1 MITRLLLALV
11 LLPAT
16 PAMAEVYRWV
26 DEQGAVHFSD
36 EAPSAGAEPMQL
48 KSPGVVSLPPLA
60 QKDARGEDA
69 ASQAV
74 GAAEGAAYE
83 ALEVTAPSEGEIL
96 YQTLPVVN
104 VAFELSPALQVGED
118 HQVVIMLDDQPVAE
132 TRDSGATIADVLPGP
147 HTVSVQV
154 LDAERRPLIGSPP
167 VSFFVRRRSAIA
179 GSDPP
184 GVTSPAVSAPAFPRM
199 P

>member
-1 MITRLLLALV
+1 MTTRLLLALV

-16 PAMAEVYRWV
+16 PALAEVYRWV

-36 EAPSAGAEPMQL
+36 EAPTASAEPMRL
-48 KSPGVVSLPPLA
+48 KSPGVVSLPTPA
-60 QKDARGEDA
+60 QEDAGGEDA
-69 ASQAV
+69 APEAA
-74 GAAEGAAYE
+74 GAAQGAAYE

-104 VAFELSPALQVGED
+104 VAFELSPALRAGED
-118 HQVVIMLDDQPVAE
+118 HQVVIMLDGQAVAE

-154 LDAERRPLIGSPP
+154 LDAERRSLIGSPP

-184 GVTSPAVSAPAFPRM
+184 GANSPAVAAPAFPRR

>member
-60 QKDARGEDA
+60 QKDAGGEDA
-69 ASQAV
+69 ASQAAQ
-74 GAAEGAAYE
+74 GATYE
-83 ALEVTAPSEGEIL
+83 ALEITAPSEGEIL

-104 VAFELSPALQVGED
+104 VAFELSPALQVGEA
-118 HQVVIMLDDQPVAE
+118 HHVVIMLDGQPVAE

-184 GVTSPAVSAPAFPRM
+184 GVTSPAVSAPAFPRV